1 MHAVPVEATV
11 SQLLPVV
18 CDLHKDKIPNIRL
31 NVAKSLSAAIDVCK
45 AQRCEQEKDGRH
57 QSRQLPPIVR
67 LN

>member
-1 MHAVPVEATV
+1 MHAIPVEATV

-45 AQRCEQEKDGRH
+45 AQRCEQTETAGAGHVKCH
-57 QSRQLPPIVR
+57 PSRA
-67 LN
+67 